1 MRNHQIY
8 HRDSGEF
15 ETYSAT
21 AVQHFMN
28 PQNVGRLDHADGR
41 GCTTSRSVEDF
52 VEISI
57 RVSEPP
63 ERLEMI
69 RFRAVGNPALMACG
83 SMLTV
88 LLQGMLVEDAVSVP
102 PEALERALG
111 GLPPSKRYCADLVFV
126 ALRAAVEDR
135 TQRRTL
141 LNEQLRPSTLDSR
154 TVA

>member
-1 MRNHQIY
+1 MKNHQIF

-28 PQNVGRLDHADGR
+28 PQNSGRLEQPDGR

-52 VEISI
+52 IEISI
-57 RVSEPP
+57 RVTDPP
-63 ERLEMI
+63 ERLSVI
-69 RFRAVGNPALMACG
+69 RFRAVGNPAVMACG

-88 LLQGMLVEDAVSVP
+88 LLQGMLMSEAVLVP

-111 GLPPSKRYCADLVFV
+111 GLPPSKRYCSELVFV
-126 ALRAAVEDR
+126 ALKAAVEDHA
-135 TQRRTL
+135 QRRAL
-141 LNEQLRPSTLDSR
+141 LREQQRPDSLGSGP
-154 TVA
+154 AL